1 MLTTIDKLV
10 KKSVIQFVETLTMTM
25 NLLLKKAQSL
35 KELLSVVLEHFDVVT
50 CFLKYDDHSDK
61 EFQRL
66 SAEIKELKS
75 DFDRVHSLIVQ
86 LHNNFV
92 TEDQLNREWKSLM
105 SGKKCPCKDRSSFK
119 AKYLVE
125 RIRDS
130 WQHLLRDRATRTLTY
145 NDEQF
150 HALEKIKVDRYGKQI
165 KSLYSEDVKESVIQ
179 IADYLADW
187 YKLAQTFY
195 LKTQI
200 LTKDTRDC
208 DKTMC
213 NIREDIAELLQQ
225 KKGNRPSL
233 GTVNGRK
240 DSKIRLDNL
249 EIKKKLKVSSCREK
263 FRFKVFLFLRF
274 GNVNKKT

>member
-1 MLTTIDKLV
+1 
-10 KKSVIQFVETLTMTM
+10 M
-25 NLLLKKAQSL
+25 N
-35 KELLSVVLEHFDVVT
+35 VVLEHYEVIT
-50 CFLKYDDHSDK
+50 NFLKYDDNSDK
-61 EFQRL
+61 DFQRL
-66 SAEIKELKS
+66 SAEIKDFKA
-75 DFDRVHSLIVQ
+75 DFDRIHSLIVQ

-105 SGKKCPCKDRSSFK
+105 SGKRCPCKDRSSFK

-125 RIRDS
+125 KIRDS

-165 KSLYSEDVKESVIQ
+165 KTLYAEDVKESLVQ

-208 DKTMC
+208 DKKLYS
-213 NIREDIAELLQQ
+213 IREDITEILQQ
-225 KKGNRPSL
+225 KKGARPQ
-233 GTVNGRK
+233 NGNCVSGRR
-240 DSKIRLDNL
+240 DSKVRGDKMEL
-249 EIKKKLKVSSCREK
+249 KKKLKVSI
-263 FRFKVFLFLRF
+263 F
-274 GNVNKKT
+274 

>member
-1 MLTTIDKLV
+1 MLTTIDILV
-10 KKSVIQFVETLTMTM
+10 KKSVTQFVETLTMTM

-35 KELLSVVLEHFDVVT
+35 KELMSVVVEHFDVVV
-50 CFLKYDDHSDK
+50 CVLKYDDQSDK

-66 SAEIKELKS
+66 SVEIKELKA
-75 DFDRVHSLIVQ
+75 DFDRVYSLILQ

-165 KSLYSEDVKESVIQ
+165 KSLYAEDVKESLIQ

-195 LKTQI
+195 LKAQI

-208 DKTMC
+208 DKKLSS
-213 NIREDIAELLQQ
+213 IREDISELMQT
-225 KKGNRPSL
+225 KKGNRQSFNIS
-233 GTVNGRK
+233 NGKK
-240 DSKIRLDNL
+240 DSNIRLDTA
-249 EIKKKLKVSSCREK
+249 EIKKKLKVSGS
-263 FRFKVFLFLRF
+263 LFLGF
-274 GNVNKKT
+274 YLKKKIPYS